1 MRVVDGAAAETLRV
15 ESVSDV
21 LEALGCG
28 NDGGRCGRSRRST
41 SRRGC
46 DSRLVGDCKHL
57 VDGRRRF
64 EYVGHGLVSGG
75 FGLGL
80 GASRGRHP
88 ADASCYGRLDNDCG
102 CLTIGA
108 GGGSS
113 AGGYFCNRFGAQK
126 GTTVDRW
133 GLGEGRSHQE
143 WQDCQDLDDALH
155 RGRNWKS
162 RRGRG

>member
-1 MRVVDGAAAETLRV
+1 MRVVDGAAVETLLV

-28 NDGGRCGRSRRST
+28 NDGGRCGRSCRST

-46 DSRLVGDCKHL
+46 DSRLVDDRRYL

-64 EYVGHGLVSGG
+64 EYVGHGLVCGGYG
-75 FGLGL
+75 FGLG
-80 GASRGRHP
+80 ARRGRQI
-88 ADASCYGRLDNDCG
+88 ADAACHSRLDNDCG
-102 CLTIGA
+102 RWTIGT

-126 GTTVDRW
+126 STTVDRW
-133 GLGEGRSHQE
+133 GLGEARSHQK

-155 RGRNWKS
+155 RGREGRS